1 MRNKLSSAVS
11 LVTTQTDPSSLV
23 AKTWVVGLAD
33 IEAHTGQW
41 ATSANNFEAP
51 KSSKSFFEI
60 GDILF
65 GKLRPELRKCVI
77 APRAGV
83 CSTDIIVLRPIDVRD
98 VWYLNLMLRSDVVIT
113 QVKRRT
119 VGASLPRIRPSD
131 LLECTLPW
139 PETKIR
145 HSYGIRAK
153 TVFDLRETIRTMDDT
168 LSTIENRLQSPE

>member
-1 MRNKLSSAVS
+1 MRNKLSAAVS
-11 LVTTQTDPSSLV
+11 LVSAQIDPSSLAV
-23 AKTWVVGLAD
+23 ETWVVGLAD

-41 ATSANNFEAP
+41 TTSANNLETP
-51 KSSKSFFEI
+51 KSSKSVFEI

-65 GKLRPELRKCVI
+65 GKLRPELRKCAI

-83 CSTDIIVLRPIDVRD
+83 CSTDIIVLRPNDVRD
-98 VWYLNLMLRSDVVIT
+98 VWYLNLMLRSDAVIT

-145 HSYGIRAK
+145 YSYGIQAK
-153 TVFDLRETIRTMDDT
+153 TVSDLRGTIRTMDDT
-168 LSTIENRLQSPE
+168 LSTIEYRLQSPE

>member
-1 MRNKLSSAVS
+1 MSSKLSSVVS
-11 LVTTQTDPSSLV
+11 LVTAQIDPSSLAV
-23 AKTWVVGLAD
+23 KTWVVGLAD

-41 ATSANNFEAP
+41 STSANNFEAP
-51 KSSKSFFEI
+51 KSSKSVFEI

-83 CSTDIIVLRPIDVRD
+83 CSTDIIVLRPNDVKD
-98 VWYLNLMLRSDVVIT
+98 VWYLNLMLRSDILIT

-131 LLECTLPW
+131 LLECTVPW
-139 PETKIR
+139 PEKKNR
-145 HSYGIRAK
+145 YSYGIQAK

-168 LSTIENRLQSPE
+168 LSTIEYRLQSPE